1 MKKITLLLILVVISP
16 LLNAQV
22 GIGTTNP
29 DPSAMLEIE
38 STEHGFLAPRMTTTE
53 RNAIA
58 SPAESLFVYDI
69 DEDAFFYYDTTSSS
83 WIKLLADGAKR
94 DNYKLVKSVSDLSE
108 ELAAGG
114 GSTYQLQ
121 TNYLYEINGA
131 ITLDFPIDMNGAYI
145 EGVDVGQDILIN
157 GSGGTLFQGGTGS
170 IRNVTIN
177 GNGNQVFNLSGGG
190 NLVINSSIIA
200 GASSV
205 GTLTGLNVVF
215 FNVVQYVNNTDGFDV
230 SDITSFFMQN
240 AFWTTTNTGTFLNLS
255 GTFSNFQIA
264 NGRIVSETGET
275 GIDVSSNPSI
285 TNDAS
290 ISEISFIGDGTRI
303 NGFNPEPYT
312 GYNFPVGWDV
322 RSSGVPLETDDAAA
336 GNFYNT
342 NTLST
347 GFVQSI
353 SNGTPVE
360 IQGAGTFAADNL
372 FRFRVAGGGNRL
384 IYEGEKTRN
393 FQVSASL
400 SIRVQNASDN
410 FYAFVIA
417 KNGAVINESNAVVRI
432 EDNFQIQNVNLNAV
446 VSLATDDYVEIYV
459 QRLTGANTDTLVVF
473 SENLSIK

>member
-1 MKKITLLLILVVISP
+1 MKTITRLLLLLAVIPMAYS
-16 LLNAQV
+16 QV

-38 STEHGFLAPRMTTTE
+38 STEHGFLAPRMTTVQ
-53 RNAIA
+53 RNNIS
-58 SPAESLFVYDI
+58 SPAESLFVYDT
-69 DEDAFFYYDTTSSS
+69 DEDAFFYYDTASSS
-83 WIKLLADGAKR
+83 WIRLLADDVKR
-94 DNYKLVKSVSDLSE
+94 DNYKLVKSVADLNE
-108 ELAAGG
+108 ELTAGG

-157 GSGGTLFQGGTGS
+157 GSGGTLFQGGSGS

-322 RSSGVPLETDDAAA
+322 RSSGVPLETDDVAA
-336 GNFYNT
+336 GNFYFT
-342 NTLST
+342 GSLTT
-347 GFVQSI
+347 GFSQTI
-353 SNGTPVE
+353 GNGTARE
-360 IQGAGTFAADNL
+360 IEGGTFSTDNL
-372 FRFRVAGGGNRL
+372 FRFNSAGGNRL
-384 IYEGEKTRN
+384 IYQGEKARS
-393 FQVSASL
+393 FQVNASL
-400 SIRVQNASDN
+400 SIRVIGATSD
-410 FYAFVIA
+410 FYTFVLA
-417 KNGAVINESNAVVRI
+417 KNGTLITESNATVRI
-432 EDNFQIQNVNLNAV
+432 TNDSDIQNVALNAV
-446 VSLATDDYVEIYV
+446 TNLQTGDYIEVFV
-459 QRLTGANTDTLVVF
+459 QRLTGSGNDTLVVF